1 MNPIRN
7 RVSHSTTTAPKR
19 LLFSLVSIG
28 LFFSLI
34 EIALHLSGFEYQRTE
49 RFVESSMDVEP
60 HWLTRALVRDP
71 TMPWSWLPGPG
82 LTATQPM
89 DHGFTYN
96 RHGFIGPEVRK
107 TKSPDT
113 MRVICMGDSCT
124 LGWNSPEGETYPDHL
139 RRLLQAM
146 SPGMFQVINAGVS
159 GYTSYQGL
167 HDFRNRIAS
176 WSPDILVVSYNWNDH
191 GDAPDQAGLS
201 IGNISGERRQYPDK
215 DQPSGTLISSG
226 KIPLGRIRIMQ
237 FFTWMH
243 DAVIGSL
250 NAGISSPAHDS
261 AQTSPPAR
269 QPGTGLR
276 RVSPE
281 DFRSNLT
288 EFAHLAKSLNFKLVF
303 LTQAANPVQH
313 RDAEP
318 WKTYYRFQDDYNDI
332 MRETAFRTGTPLVD
346 AAGCDWWMETM
357 FYDHVH
363 TQPEGNRRIAGLVQ
377 KKILELLIVPT

>member
-7 RVSHSTTTAPKR
+7 RLSHSTTTAQKR
-19 LLFSLVSIG
+19 LLFSLISIG
-28 LFFSLI
+28 LFFGLT
-34 EIALHLSGFEYQRTE
+34 EISLHLSGFDYQRTS
-49 RFVESSMDVEP
+49 RFAESSLDAEP

-71 TMPWSWLPGPG
+71 MMPWSWLPGPG

-96 RHGFIGPEVRK
+96 RNGFIGPEVGK
-107 TKSPDT
+107 EKAPDIL
-113 MRVICMGDSCT
+113 RVICMGDSCT

-139 RRLLQAM
+139 RRLLDSF

-167 HDFRNRIAS
+167 HDFRHRITPWA
-176 WSPDILVVSYNWNDH
+176 PDILVVSYNWNDH

-226 KIPLGRIRIMQ
+226 RIPLGQVKTMQ
-237 FFTWMH
+237 FVTWLH
-243 DAVIGSL
+243 DELSRCL
-250 NAGISSPAHDS
+250 SPATDS
-261 AQTSPPAR
+261 PISGAVRSSAPAR
-269 QPGTGLR
+269 PAGTGLR

-281 DFRSNLT
+281 DYRSNLT
-288 EFAHLAKSLNFKLVF
+288 EFAHMAGSGNFRLIF
-303 LTQAANPVQH
+303 LTQAVNPIQH
-313 RDAEP
+313 RDTEP
-318 WKTYYRFQDDYNDI
+318 WKTYYRFQDEYNDI
-332 MRETAFRTGTPLVD
+332 MRDTALQTGMPLVD
-346 AAGCDWWMETM
+346 AAGCDWWTETM

-363 TQPEGNRRIAGLVQ
+363 TQPEGNRRIAELVQ
-377 KKILELLIVPT
+377 KKILQLLIVPT